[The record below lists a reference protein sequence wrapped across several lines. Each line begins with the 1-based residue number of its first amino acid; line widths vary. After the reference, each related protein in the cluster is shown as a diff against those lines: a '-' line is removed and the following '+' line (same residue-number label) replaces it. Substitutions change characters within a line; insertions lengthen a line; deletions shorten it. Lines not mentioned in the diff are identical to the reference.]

1 MKITNQS
8 QRFLCEVV
16 GMISNLIA
24 SIILMW
30 YSPNPPMFYAYI
42 FFIIA
47 SILLMGAA
55 LSEIIWFYTYVHY
68 ILRHR
73 WNRVFKNVAMI
84 TIKENFL
91 PQDLIEK
98 VADILETRFKTMNF
112 VGVPVI
118 V

>member
-1 MKITNQS
+1 MARVGRKTVLGWISEDYKSNP

-47 SILLMGAA
+47 SILFYTGATLVDTSTLANAKMNDLPAMTYIFWGAA
-55 LSEIIWFYTYVHY
+55 S
-68 ILRHR
+68 
-73 WNRVFKNVAMI
+73 
-84 TIKENFL
+84 FL
-91 PQDLIEK
+91 
-98 VADILETRFKTMNF
+98 VF
-112 VGVPVI
+112 VGLQKK
-118 V
+118 

>member
-1 MKITNQS
+1 MARVGRKTVLGWIS
-8 QRFLCEVV
+8 EDYKSKPQRFLCEVV

-55 LSEIIWFYTYVHY
+55 LSRKSFGFTLMYIIYLG
-68 ILRHR
+68 IDG
-73 WNRVFKNVAMI
+73 I
-84 TIKENFL
+84 GFL
-91 PQDLIEK
+91 
-98 VADILETRFKTMNF
+98 KTLL
-112 VGVPVI
+112 
-118 V
+118 

>member
-1 MKITNQS
+1 MARVGRKTVLGWISEDYKSNP

-30 YSPNPPMFYAYI
+30 YSPIPPMFYAYI

-55 LSEIIWFYTYVHY
+55 LSRKSFGFTLMYIIYLG
-68 ILRHR
+68 IDG
-73 WNRVFKNVAMI
+73 I
-84 TIKENFL
+84 GFL
-91 PQDLIEK
+91 
-98 VADILETRFKTMNF
+98 KTLL
-112 VGVPVI
+112 
-118 V
+118 

>member
-1 MKITNQS
+1 MARVGRKTVLGWISEDYKSNP

-24 SIILMW
+24 SIILML

-55 LSEIIWFYTYVHY
+55 LSRKSFGFTLMYIIYLG
-68 ILRHR
+68 IDG
-73 WNRVFKNVAMI
+73 I
-84 TIKENFL
+84 GFL
-91 PQDLIEK
+91 
-98 VADILETRFKTMNF
+98 KTLL
-112 VGVPVI
+112 
-118 V
+118 